1 MMGESI
7 FIDPIKRWF
16 SSRNNKNVT
25 STPQGAALTPE
36 QQFAQMRGML
46 GNAPAPSD
54 AGSGASGAVTAPP
67 NAALQ
72 GSKICDHCSQPISE
86 AAKFCPY
93 CANPVTQV
101 AMPAVVPTEPNV
113 AQVTAPTAVSVPP
126 NVTQQPDIGEG
137 DSRPVVQRVSGSATN
152 EDLSVEDQTLPVVER
167 VPEPISDAPAPALED
182 DESTNVAMADSLR
195 GIFSGRSAINP
206 DTVAF
211 LDRHG
216 TVGTQELL
224 DELKSLQR
232 GLG

>member
-72 GSKICDHCSQPISE
+72 GSKI
-86 AAKFCPY
+86 A
-93 CANPVTQV
+93 T
-101 AMPAVVPTEPNV
+101 
-113 AQVTAPTAVSVPP
+113 TAVSLF
-126 NVTQQPDIGEG
+126 
-137 DSRPVVQRVSGSATN
+137 RKQRN
-152 EDLSVEDQTLPVVER
+152 SVL
-167 VPEPISDAPAPALED
+167 IAP
-182 DESTNVAMADSLR
+182 TR
-195 GIFSGRSAINP
+195 
-206 DTVAF
+206 
-211 LDRHG
+211 
-216 TVGTQELL
+216 
-224 DELKSLQR
+224 
-232 GLG
+232 

>member
-16 SSRNNKNVT
+16 SSRSNNKNVAAT
-25 STPQGAALTPE
+25 APGAALTPE

-72 GSKICDHCSQPISE
+72 GSKMCDHCSQPIAE
-86 AAKFCPY
+86 VAKFCPY

-152 EDLSVEDQTLPVVER
+152 EDLYVEEQPLPVVER
-167 VPEPISDAPAPALED
+167 VPEPISDAPALED

-224 DELKSLQR
+224 AELKSLQR

>member
-16 SSRNNKNVT
+16 SSRSNNKNVAAT
-25 STPQGAALTPE
+25 APGAALTPE

-46 GNAPAPSD
+46 GNAPAPSGGGP
-54 AGSGASGAVTAPP
+54 AVGGVMNPPTNAS
-67 NAALQ
+67 LQ
-72 GSKICDHCSQPISE
+72 GSPTCAHCSQPIAE

-93 CANPVTQV
+93 CANPVTPV
-101 AMPAVVPTEPNV
+101 AVPTIAPTEPNV
-113 AQVTAPTAVSVPP
+113 AQVAASTAPPMSS
-126 NVTQQPDIGEG
+126 NVTQVSDIGEG
-137 DSRPVVQRVSGSATN
+137 DSKPLVQRVSGVATN
-152 EDLSVEDQTLPVVER
+152 VSLADEDQPIPVVER
-167 VPEPISDAPAPALED
+167 VLEPISDAPDLED

-195 GIFSGRSAINP
+195 GIFSGRSTINP

-224 DELKSLQR
+224 DELKSLHR
-232 GLG
+232 GLE